1 MCGLVGVVGNTSSE
15 SLRVAAEQMSDRLRH
30 RGPDDDGLWIDA
42 AAGVALGHRRLAIVD
57 LSPAGHQPMT
67 SACGRWVLVFNGEIY
82 NHASLRAELERA
94 GTATV
99 WRGHGDTETLLAC
112 FAAWGIAETL
122 RRSVGMFALG
132 LWDRAER
139 RLVLARDR
147 AGEKP
152 LYYGWGQ
159 ADDGFVLLFASELK
173 ALRAFP
179 GFSNPIDR
187 NALALYF
194 QCGGLP
200 APHAIY
206 KDVFKVPPGHFLVFE
221 AKDLSLKATR
231 VESYWRLTEVIEA
244 GRRDPITDDADAVE
258 SLDVAL
264 REAIRLQMIADV
276 PLGVFLSGGVDSSTI
291 AALMQAQSM
300 RRVQTFTISFD
311 KAQFNEGDNAGAVAR
326 HLGTD
331 HTDLRVTA
339 QAALAL
345 APRLAHLIDEPFADS
360 SIIPTF
366 LVCEAAR
373 RQVTVALSGDAGDE
387 LFGGYNRHLFL
398 RRLWSIV
405 GRMPFPLRRAVCKAV
420 LTLPASAL
428 DRLGGAVDV
437 GGGLLHF
444 SDKLQKV
451 ARALQTAPDPD
462 TLYQELLS
470 YWPRDA
476 NPALGAA
483 PPLIA
488 GFEEIVKL
496 GLGLE
501 DRMMAW
507 DSLNY
512 LPTDILHKMDRAAMG
527 ASLETRAPFLDHR
540 VVELAWRMPAHM
552 KIRDGRGKWVLRQVL
567 YDYVPPALIDRP
579 KAGFALPLAEWLRG
593 PLRDWAEALLDPA
606 RVRREA
612 YLDPFIVGEAWK
624 SFLAGASLTERIWS
638 VLIFQL
644 WMEAGS

>member
-1 MCGLVGVVGNTSSE
+1 MGRTIT
-15 SLRVAAEQMSDRLRH
+15 
-30 RGPDDDGLWIDA
+30 GLWLDA

-57 LSPAGHQPMT
+57 LSPAGHQPMA
-67 SACGRWVLVFNGEIY
+67 SACGRWILVFNGEIY

-94 GTATV
+94 GTVPV
-99 WRGHGDTETLLAC
+99 WRGHGDTETLLAG
-112 FAAWGIAETL
+112 FAAWGITETL
-122 RRSVGMFALG
+122 RRSVGMFALA

-147 AGEKP
+147 MGEKP

-159 ADDGFVLLFASELK
+159 ADGGFVLLFASELK

-179 GFSNPIDR
+179 GFTNPIDR
-187 NALALYF
+187 DALALYF

-206 KDVFKVPPGHFLVFE
+206 KDVFKLPPAHFLVLE
-221 AKDLSLKATR
+221 AKDLARRTTR
-231 VESYWRLTEVIEA
+231 IESYWRLTDVIEA
-244 GRRDPITDDADAVE
+244 GRRDAITDDAEAIE
-258 SLDVAL
+258 SLDAAL

-276 PLGVFLSGGVDSSTI
+276 PLGVFLSGGVDLSMI
-291 AALMQAQSM
+291 AALMQAQST
-300 RRVQTFTISFD
+300 RRVKTFTISFD
-311 KAQFNEGDNAGAVAR
+311 EARFNEGEHAGAIAR
-326 HLGTD
+326 HLGTE

-339 QAALAL
+339 QTALAL

-360 SIIPTF
+360 SIVPTF

-398 RRLWSIV
+398 RRLWSVV
-405 GRMPFPLRRAVCKAV
+405 GRMPFRLRRAVSKAV
-420 LTLPASAL
+420 LPLPASTL
-428 DRLGGAVDV
+428 DRLGGAFDG
-437 GGGLLHF
+437 GGGLPHF

-451 ARALQTAPDPD
+451 ARALQTARDPD
-462 TLYQELLS
+462 ILYLELLS

-476 NPALGAA
+476 NPALSAG
-483 PPLIA
+483 PPSIA
-488 GFEEIVKL
+488 GFEEIAGL
-496 GLGLE
+496 GIGLE

-527 ASLETRAPFLDHR
+527 VSLETRAPFLDHR
-540 VVELAWRMPAHM
+540 VVELAWRIPAHM
-552 KIRDGRGKWVLRQVL
+552 KIWDGRGKWVLRQVL

-579 KAGFALPLAEWLRG
+579 KAGFALPIADWLRG

-606 RVRREA
+606 RLKREG
-612 YLDPFIVGEAWK
+612 YLDPRIVGEAWS
-624 SFLAGASLTERIWS
+624 SFLGGASLSERIWS

-644 WMEAGS
+644 WLEAGS